1 MVVDVKAQFNCIGVT
16 VTEYEIEG
24 RKINGYKA
32 KLDQPDGVYNVKI
45 NEDAYKAL
53 KDLPAMTPV
62 ICTARVTTHS
72 DKEADRFKI
81 IGAAPIQSKA
91 TAGK

>member
-1 MVVDVKAQFNCIGVT
+1 MVVDVQAKFNLVGTT

-62 ICTARVTTHS
+62 LCVCRVTTHA
-72 DKEADRFKI
+72 DKDADRFKVI
-81 IGAAPIQSKA
+81 NASAVKPGSA
-91 TAGK
+91 TK